1 MRGFKGG
8 ERSMLRELARAL
20 KSQEN
25 GLAVFDN

>member
-20 KSQEN
+20 KNQEM
-25 GLAVFDN
+25 GLVAYDK